1 MGIFARYIEREAD
14 GMAAEG
20 VRMRFIGGRER
31 LSSESCNA

>member
-14 GMAAEG
+14 GLSAEG

-31 LSSESCNA
+31 LEPKLQR